1 MTGDLK
7 DILAIALPTLIPSLT
22 ILVGVISNNKR
33 LDDMSGRINDLR
45 SEMNQ
50 RLNDLRAE
58 MNTRF
63 DAMERLFDSKLRHME
78 DVIDARLKHLEEER

>member
-33 LDDMSGRINDLR
+33 LDDMNLRI
-45 SEMNQ
+45 
-50 RLNDLRAE
+50 NDLRAE
-58 MNTRF
+58 MNIPEDLWKAEV
-63 DAMERLFDSKLRHME
+63 DAKQ
-78 DVIDARLKHLEEER
+78 LEELHLKIVDKQ

>member
-33 LDDMSGRINDLR
+33 LDDMNLRI
-45 SEMNQ
+45 
-50 RLNDLRAE
+50 NDLRAE

-63 DAMERLFDSKLRHME
+63 SALEKLFDEKLRHME
-78 DVIDARLKHLEEER
+78 DVIDARLKHLEQER

>member
-1 MTGDLK
+1 MTSDVK

-33 LDDMSGRINDLR
+33 LDDMNMRINDLR
-45 SEMNQ
+45 AEMNM
-50 RLNDLRAE
+50 RINELRAE

-78 DVIDARLKHLEEER
+78 DVIDAWLKHLEEER

>member
-33 LDDMSGRINDLR
+33 LDDMNLRI
-45 SEMNQ
+45 
-50 RLNDLRAE
+50 NDLRAE
-58 MNTRF
+58 MNNRF